1 MKSFCF
7 ILLLAFTGVCCS
19 CQKDDDSDL
28 SPIEQLPPQTTV
40 GANTAGCLVSGEVLI
55 PKGNN
60 NSSSTLRCQY
70 AKRQG
75 VYTFGLSF
83 HDKEQEFVK
92 SILLRTENIKL
103 EQGKSYKF
111 LERSDTCWG
120 EYSIEAGLIDSYE
133 TDSNHSGILSIT
145 HIDEE
150 QRIISG
156 TFSFTAIN
164 DQGETVEI
172 TDGRFDMHY
181 IP

>member
-1 MKSFCF
+1 MKNFCF
-7 ILLLAFTGVCCS
+7 VLLLAFTGVCCS
-19 CQKDDDSDL
+19 CKNDDDSDL
-28 SPIEQLPPQTTV
+28 PPIEQLPSQTTV
-40 GANTAGCLVSGEVLI
+40 GANTAGCLVNGEVLI
-55 PKGNN
+55 PSGRANETK
-60 NSSSTLRCQY
+60 LRCQY

-83 HDKEQEFVK
+83 HDKEQEFIK

-103 EQGKSYKF
+103 EQGQSYKF
-111 LERSDTCWG
+111 LERSHTCWG
-120 EYSIEAGLIDSYE
+120 EYSIEAGLIDSFE

-164 DQGETVEI
+164 DQGETIEV